1 MQWLERFLPHGIAA
15 VVVFLLSL
23 AIFGGVI
30 GTLGLA
36 VLSQGQQLLNQA
48 PELLSSLLPIV
59 ERIENLLGNW
69 NLTVD
74 FEVIEE
80 QIRNQILAGVGF
92 GLAALQ
98 TVIFNLLDLILIAVI
113 ALFMLL
119 DGEKLWN
126 FVLKFYLNRFR
137 AN

>member
-1 MQWLERFLPHGIAA
+1 M
-15 VVVFLLSL
+15 
-23 AIFGGVI
+23 
-30 GTLGLA
+30 
-36 VLSQGQQLLNQA
+36 
-48 PELLSSLLPIV
+48 

-126 FVLKFYLNRFR
+126 FVLKILPKQIRGKLTVAIQRNFLGFFWVGYSYHCFMAFLYLLFC
-137 AN
+137 